1 MLEMLIDKYRKYWI
15 FFIEFNLVDFLFLN
29 NILNNFLKLF
39 IKKDLLILIIYGG
52 NIVVLKYIKLDN
64 NIIFNLIYYIDIVLC
79 FFFELV

>member
-1 MLEMLIDKYRKYWI
+1 MLEMLIDKDRKYWI

>member
-29 NILNNFLKLF
+29 NILNNFSKLF

-79 FFFELV
+79 FFF

>member
-1 MLEMLIDKYRKYWI
+1 MLIDKCRKYWI
-15 FFIEFNLVDFLFLN
+15 FFIEFNLVDFLFLD

-39 IKKDLLILIIYGG
+39 IKKDLFILIIYGG
-52 NIVVLKYIKLDN
+52 NIVVLKYIKLDY

>member
-1 MLEMLIDKYRKYWI
+1 M
-15 FFIEFNLVDFLFLN
+15 EFNLVDFLFLN

-52 NIVVLKYIKLDN
+52 NIVVLKYIKLDY

>member
-79 FFFELV
+79 FFY

>member
-1 MLEMLIDKYRKYWI
+1 MLEMLIDKDRKYWI

-39 IKKDLLILIIYGG
+39 IKKDLFILIIYGG

-79 FFFELV
+79 FFELV

>member
-1 MLEMLIDKYRKYWI
+1 MLEMLIDKDRKYWI

-39 IKKDLLILIIYGG
+39 IKKDLFILIIYGG

>member
-1 MLEMLIDKYRKYWI
+1 MLEMLIDKDRKYWI

-29 NILNNFLKLF
+29 NVLNDFLKLF
-39 IKKDLLILIIYGG
+39 IKKDFLILIIYGG

-79 FFFELV
+79 FFF

>member
-15 FFIEFNLVDFLFLN
+15 FFIEFNLVDFLFLD

>member
-1 MLEMLIDKYRKYWI
+1 M
-15 FFIEFNLVDFLFLN
+15 EFNLVDFLFLN